1 MPDAM
6 RSGKSASTTAALACA
21 AGYPLLLT
29 VLGWSSSPFNP
40 LPCWGLAAEHGA
52 LGIEHLS
59 LVAAAALA
67 ALPSALA
74 SRFAAARL
82 ARPLLLASAL
92 SAALPYALQRPHPFA
107 SNDSWLANWTWQLGA
122 LEVALAPPLM
132 AGAVAL
138 AAWRWRR
145 AQ

>member
-1 MPDAM
+1 MHESKA
-6 RSGKSASTTAALACA
+6 ASTTAALACA
-21 AGYPLLLT
+21 AGYPLLLP

-59 LVAAAALA
+59 LVAAAAPA
-67 ALPSALA
+67 ALPLALA
-74 SRFAAARL
+74 SRFAATRL

-92 SAALPYALQRPHPFA
+92 SAALPYAVQPSHPFA
-107 SNDSWLANWTWQLGA
+107 SNDSWLANWTWPLGA
-122 LEVALAPPLM
+122 LEVALAPPLV
-132 AGAVAL
+132 AGAVAG

-145 AQ
+145 AR